1 MRTPALHDALPIFIS
16 RPQTDG
22 DGADAATATQADS
35 EDALTSTASSSVEA
49 TIQNSLS
56 SEFEF
61 SDLGKMEGSPL
72 WVRIWKSKT
81 AAIAGL
87 GLMLIALTGIFF
99 FQDRIVKYDRTYDRI
114 RTVYLSI
121 ALRWLGWIMT
131 AHPSVVKVLA
141 SPTALREGFSWE
153 AFLIDPLI
161 FMLWCAIGSALIFWG
176 RGAFCGWLC
185 PFGALQELTNKIATA
200 LKIPQIKV
208 PWGLQDRLWAIK

>member
-56 SEFEF
+56 SEFEC

-72 WVRIWKSKT
+72 RVRICKSKT

-87 GLMLIALTGIFF
+87 GVMLIALTEIVFVPG
-99 FQDRIVKYDRTYDRI
+99 RIVNCERTRDRVR
-114 RTVYLSI
+114 
-121 ALRWLGWIMT
+121 
-131 AHPSVVKVLA
+131 
-141 SPTALREGFSWE
+141 
-153 AFLIDPLI
+153 
-161 FMLWCAIGSALIFWG
+161 
-176 RGAFCGWLC
+176 
-185 PFGALQELTNKIATA
+185 
-200 LKIPQIKV
+200 
-208 PWGLQDRLWAIK
+208 